1 MQKIFSAIIVA
12 VMMAAGLV
20 VASGSPATA
29 APDCPYGGCFQT
41 YTRIIT
47 PTGLRRGE
55 RGVIRVRVTSAGN
68 GAPQGQVSITVRRR
82 TGGYYFR
89 DSKNYDGG
97 RVRFR
102 TTRLPRGKFIVRAAF
117 DRQPGSA
124 WKDSD
129 NVNTFR
135 VRRR

>member
-20 VASGSPATA
+20 AASGSTA
-29 APDCPYGGCFQT
+29 GAAECPYGGCFAT
-41 YTRIIT
+41 STRIDT
-47 PTGLRRGE
+47 PEGVTRGE
-55 RGVIRVRVTSAGN
+55 RARIRVKVTSAGN
-68 GAPQGQVSITVRRR
+68 GAPQGQVTITVRRR
-82 TGGYYFR
+82 TGGYFFR

-97 RVRFR
+97 WVRFR

-117 DRQPGSA
+117 DRQPGSV

-135 VRRR
+135 VTRR